1 MVDDGANVREEVSG
15 GRGVKNSTCAQASKH
30 GEDSRA
36 IPAPRRQE
44 RTIKARKFM
53 QLDLSFTS
61 WFFGLLFL
69 ILFLVMPLT
78 VVALRNRKAFRCFQ
92 SSYKRSVSLD

>member
-1 MVDDGANVREEVSG
+1 MVDDGANVKEEVGG
-15 GRGVKNSTCAQASKH
+15 GRGVKNSTCAQD

-36 IPAPRRQE
+36 IPAPRRNQE